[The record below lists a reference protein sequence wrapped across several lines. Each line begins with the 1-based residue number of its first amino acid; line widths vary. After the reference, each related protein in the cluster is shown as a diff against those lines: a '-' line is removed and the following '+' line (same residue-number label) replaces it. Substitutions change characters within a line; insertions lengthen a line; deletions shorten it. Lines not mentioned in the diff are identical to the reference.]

1 MLTMFLAQ
9 IYSGTGA
16 RVYLFRIF
24 LTKWKNRSVFQL
36 IICYLQTIYD
46 PYIDFYRVACTC
58 IYWFDIDRSLFDENN
73 EKMTATLNRLARQI
87 FGKSKQIVGDYI
99 SDYIFLLGNLIILF
113 LISTLSRTTQN
124 RLFCQLKAIGFRLST
139 FLIVVDSPVLQKSFE
154 DL

>member
-1 MLTMFLAQ
+1 MLTIAQ
-9 IYSGTGA
+9 IYIQGLELECICSE
-16 RVYLFRIF
+16 FF
-24 LTKWKNRSVFQL
+24 WRSVRIVAFFQL

>member
-73 EKMTATLNRLARQI
+73 EKMTVTLNRLARQI

>member
-139 FLIVVDSPVLQKSFE
+139 FLIVVDSPALQKSFE

>member
-1 MLTMFLAQ
+1 
-9 IYSGTGA
+9 
-16 RVYLFRIF
+16 
-24 LTKWKNRSVFQL
+24 
-36 IICYLQTIYD
+36 
-46 PYIDFYRVACTC
+46 
-58 IYWFDIDRSLFDENN
+58 
-73 EKMTATLNRLARQI
+73 MTATLNRLARQI

-139 FLIVVDSPVLQKSFE
+139 FLIVVDSPALQKSFE

>member
-24 LTKWKNRSVFQL
+24 LTKCKNRSVFQL

-58 IYWFDIDRSLFDENN
+58 IYWFDKDRSLFDENN

-139 FLIVVDSPVLQKSFE
+139 FLIVVDSPALQKSFE